1 MSGNYSYTFP
11 TDNQLS
17 PSGDGSSPPSEAPA
31 TYKTSATR
39 LDTNSINGDEQLPIS
54 RGVQYGGGRRREED
68 FLDSTITPTKLR
80 PTITARKGL
89 DEALPPSKDGKLFEE
104 RVLERRREL
113 QGNAQGAQGCY
124 VDSSGRRFH
133 PTLHLP
139 KDHQRH
145 RSNSAGSQSSMMS
158 HTLQAMDAYPQQ
170 GYMQPMQTYEPQ
182 GSLFQYHPASPMMM
196 QHLLPHLSSPY
207 PPYPVYS
214 QSIQSYGP
222 YLPDVNGSTYNQ
234 VYGMDISN
242 EQEMGYNNLSADI
255 KGADG
260 QPAKSNLAGS
270 QGGQGASFLQ
280 VPPAQASSALPRPT
294 ITVQAAT
301 PIKNLEGN
309 TTEMP
314 AQASSTL
321 PRPTMAVQAAE
332 PATPVKDVGGNT
344 SDALLTANTLQSS
357 SIPAPELPPAAP
369 DSDAVRDGG
378 QQPSAP
384 PAFSEINDAKDM
396 LIQMPEDDEHS
407 DLDVGKF
414 SDDDEDDQAAGD
426 DSLKLPGGRPSK
438 AKEKIMAG
446 YVTQIRKLASEAA
459 AQTGLTVSYIMTQ
472 ASDPRDTRSG
482 NCWNTWQRG
491 YFEQFR
497 EEELRRLGIDPNDR
511 PSAGSPVHLSI
522 MRRAYKR
529 FMSEHGNRGK
539 EILRAW
545 DAIQKF
551 QDANMTVQQ
560 RVSHFKKETK
570 KIKRLLDNLAAS
582 FNFQSALISVGGVVN
597 QDQALCI
604 THETSMA
611 DGFLQSLIANKDEE
625 VFRGL
630 FQSHVYGKA
639 GQQYLEKM
647 QNTPDQPPPV
657 EPSCPQPEEAKLSS
671 EETNEVASSNAESA
685 TRKIQEDAIRDC
697 LQNLFG
703 PKSKMEKHIHPRFL
717 WRALG
722 KELGKPSRRL
732 TLLNWPEVA
741 GFPTSNTNNK
751 GLADLT
757 SEKRSALYRAVKD
770 EKFPLSKRSWDWA
783 GNSLATAENS
793 PVIQCL
799 PMKDQRALCL
809 YADGTVARDGQT
821 LEELVAGLPAPPS
834 KADKTAS
841 HPAGSAKA
849 KSRKKGKGKEKA
861 KPVAPKSMSIIGT
874 DSDSESELDA
884 APAKIEGPPSSS
896 CSAQQDMS
904 EQLNA
909 LDRSQHSPPAIDPNS
924 VLYPPFTQKDKSDDE
939 DVFSLSPSPKEKK
952 QAHLKPDAV
961 VPPVHNTMRHTLEQT
976 NHRTPTKSKSSA
988 PPTNKTPTS
997 KPFVKKRDRA
1007 MSTSIFDNG
1016 SSADE
1021 DDKRSKRSRTGST
1034 TSSQWGDNISDK
1046 YMFDD
1051 HYSDNNIKHD
1061 AWNGDRYSS
1070 HQGPGSRE
1078 MIRRRQSP
1086 LPSSGYPHPT
1096 AMHPYYPG
1104 HPGIPPIHPG
1114 GSPFYFANH
1123 SPYPPPPPP
1132 NHDFRG
1138 PPPSLYGHMAA
1149 VPSYNP
1155 MYPSHPGH
1163 AGPSRP
1169 PHLYQNGGHTR
1180 KNSSDPAYGQPS
1192 RRNHQDDD
1200 PPSPPRPPR
1209 WTGRREQR
1217 YDQEGSRQGRRA
1229 QKYDQEDM

>member
-1 MSGNYSYTFP
+1 MSGNYDYNFP

-17 PSGDGSSPPSEAPA
+17 PSGSGSSPPSEAPS

-39 LDTNSINGDEQLPIS
+39 LDMDCINDNEQLPIS

-113 QGNAQGAQGCY
+113 QGNAQGTQGCY

-139 KDHQRH
+139 KDHHHQRH

-158 HTLQAMDAYPQQ
+158 HSMQTMDSAISHAYPQQ
-170 GYMQPMQTYEPQ
+170 GYMPTMQTYEPQ
-182 GSLFQYHPASPMMM
+182 ASLFQYHPASPMMM

-214 QSIQSYGP
+214 QGIQSYGP
-222 YLPDVNGSTYNQ
+222 YLPDVNSSTYNQ
-234 VYGMDISN
+234 VYEMDISN
-242 EQEMGYNNLSADI
+242 EQDMEYNNLSAAG

-260 QPAKSNLAGS
+260 QPAKTNLAGS
-270 QGGQGASFLQ
+270 QAPSFSQ
-280 VPPAQASSALPRPT
+280 V
-294 ITVQAAT
+294 
-301 PIKNLEGN
+301 
-309 TTEMP
+309 P

-321 PRPTMAVQAAE
+321 PPPTITVQS
-332 PATPVKDVGGNT
+332 ATPVKNLGGNT
-344 SDALLTANTLQSS
+344 VTTEVPAPASSNRPPPTITVQSATPVKNLGGNTNDALLTANTLQSS
-357 SIPAPELPPAAP
+357 SIPAPELHPAAP
-369 DSDAVRDGG
+369 DSYAVHDGG

-384 PAFSEINDAKDM
+384 PAISNVNDAKDM
-396 LIQMPEDDEHS
+396 QIQMPEVDEHS
-407 DLDVGKF
+407 DLDIGKF
-414 SDDDEDDQAAGD
+414 SDDEEDDQAAGG

-446 YVTQIRKLASEAA
+446 YVSQIRKLALEAA

-472 ASDPRDTRSG
+472 ASDSSDTRSG

-497 EEELRRLGIDPNDR
+497 EEELERLGIDPKDR
-511 PSAGSPVHLSI
+511 PPAGSPVLPSI
-522 MRRAYKR
+522 IKSAYKR
-529 FMSEHGNRGK
+529 FMSEHGSRGI

-630 FQSHVYGKA
+630 FRSHVYGKA

-647 QNTPDQPPPV
+647 QNPTDPPPPAQ
-657 EPSCPQPEEAKLSS
+657 PSCPQPEEA
-671 EETNEVASSNAESA
+671 EETNKVPSSNTESA

-697 LQNLFG
+697 LENLFG
-703 PKSKMEKHIHPRFL
+703 PKSKMENHIHPRFL

-741 GFPTSNTNNK
+741 GFPTSNKSNK

-770 EKFPLSKRSWDWA
+770 EKFPLSKRRWDWA
-783 GNSLATAENS
+783 GNSTADNS

-809 YADGTVARDGQT
+809 YADGRVARDGQT
-821 LEELVAGLPAPPS
+821 LKELVAGLPAPPS
-834 KADKTAS
+834 KVDKDAKDAS
-841 HPAGSAKA
+841 VPAGSTKA
-849 KSRKKGKGKEKA
+849 KSVKKGKGKGKGKA
-861 KPVAPKSMSIIGT
+861 QSVAPKSMSIIDT
-874 DSDSESELDA
+874 DSESELDA
-884 APAKIEGPPSSS
+884 APTNIEGPPSST
-896 CSAQQDMS
+896 CSAEQDPP
-904 EQLNA
+904 EDLNIS
-909 LDRSQHSPPAIDPNS
+909 DRSQHSLPPIDS
-924 VLYPPFTQKDKSDDE
+924 RSALYPPFTQKDKSDDE
-939 DVFSLSPSPKEKK
+939 DVFFLSPKEKK
-952 QAHLKPDAV
+952 QARLKPDAV
-961 VPPVHNTMRHTLEQT
+961 MPVHGGMQHASEQT
-976 NHRTPTKSKSSA
+976 NLNRTPTKSKSSA

-997 KPFVKKRDRA
+997 KPFVKKRERD
-1007 MSTSIFDNG
+1007 MSTSSFDKG

-1034 TSSQWGDNISDK
+1034 TSSQWGDNLSDK

-1051 HYSDNNIKHD
+1051 HYSDNIVKDD
-1061 AWNGDRYSS
+1061 AWNDDRYSS

-1114 GSPFYFANH
+1114 GSPFYFPNH

-1132 NHDFRG
+1132 NHNFRA
-1138 PPPSLYGHMAA
+1138 PPRSLYGHMAP

-1155 MYPSHPGH
+1155 MYPSLPGH
-1163 AGPSRP
+1163 TGPSRP
-1169 PHLYQNGGHTR
+1169 SHLYQNSGHTR
-1180 KNSSDPAYGQPS
+1180 QNSADAAYGQRS
-1192 RRNHQDDD
+1192 RCNHQDDD
-1200 PPSPPRPPR
+1200 LPSPPRPPR

-1217 YDQEGSRQGRRA
+1217 YDQEGNRQGRRA